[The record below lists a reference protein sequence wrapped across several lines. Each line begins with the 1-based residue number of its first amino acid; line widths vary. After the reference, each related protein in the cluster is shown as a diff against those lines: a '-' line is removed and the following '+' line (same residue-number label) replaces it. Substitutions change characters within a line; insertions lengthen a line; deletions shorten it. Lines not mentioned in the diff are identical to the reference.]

1 MDKAEGEKK
10 AAAEAPKRS
19 GIVFPPDLS
28 VSFEARRLVAD
39 KNTRVEDLAL
49 CCAQDPVVVIEFL
62 RIANA
67 MYFSGGRPPITITK
81 TAIIR
86 LGSDVVLETLDELNQ
101 RPQIEDKGI
110 SEWFE
115 IHRSRCKR
123 SAIVARMLSEIVAK
137 TISDECQTAG
147 LLINIGDMLAVM
159 QFGAAYVRLATDQPR
174 ATVNYR
180 LQQDHK
186 FDNERAGLNFL
197 RRNGIPE
204 ALLIAL
210 DREASNKAPE
220 RAVMKPLVAAAAE
233 MVDAFDSNRWD
244 KIAPGKVLPS
254 KSNIRLLQI
263 SESQYLK
270 VYERASEYLFSIRLL
285 EERKKQS
292 AFQGPT
298 LSDTPVAPK
307 VEEQPRHTL
316 SERDQ
321 GLQSEIQNLL
331 GGFNFAEPEAEAVSD
346 DMTVDASL
354 EEMFKLPPSSTTP
367 AKPARVAPTPGKV
380 LTPKKLQSAKSTQ
393 IVTSIASMFDKA
405 QSSEELFREL
415 LGMMVGPGLFEKCAL
430 LVVAQDRKT
439 ALVVASRGPSIE
451 SGQKIEIADPLN
463 PLGEGFQ
470 KVQSFGLKES
480 KTSPFG
486 SRAYAVSPVDADH
499 GTPVALYADCGLD
512 GTVSFEA
519 RRVFRTVVDIL
530 NEKLPQL
537 PGGILN
543 ELPS

>member
-1 MDKAEGEKK
+1 MDKPEGEKK
-10 AAAEAPKRS
+10 AVSEVARRS
-19 GIVFPPDLS
+19 GIIFPPDLS
-28 VSFEARRLVAD
+28 VSYEARRLVAD

-49 CCAQDPVVVIEFL
+49 CCAQDPVVVIDFL

-86 LGSDVVLETLDELNQ
+86 LGSDVVLETLDELND

-147 LLINIGDMLAVM
+147 LLVNIGDMLAVM

-174 ATVNYR
+174 TSVNYR

-292 AFQGPT
+292 GFQGPT
-298 LSDTPVAPK
+298 VSDIPIVVRAA
-307 VEEQPRHTL
+307 EQPRRTL

-331 GGFNFAEPEAEAVSD
+331 GGLGFDDAQLEPAED
-346 DMTVDASL
+346 LTVDASL
-354 EEMFKLPPSSTTP
+354 EEMFRLPNP
-367 AKPARVAPTPGKV
+367 AEAQLKPARVASIPGK
-380 LTPKKLQSAKSTQ
+380 TIEPPKLQSNKSTK
-393 IVTSIASMFDKA
+393 IVTTIASMFDKA
-405 QSSEELFREL
+405 NSSEELFREL
-415 LGMMVGPGLFEKCAL
+415 LGMMIGPGLFEKCAL
-430 LVVAQDRKT
+430 VVVAQDRKS

-451 SGQKIEIADPLN
+451 SGQKIEITDPLN
-463 PLGEGFQ
+463 PLAECFQ

-519 RRVFRTVVDIL
+519 RRVFRSVVDIL